1 MPPARRDCNSKAF
14 LTGEHIVA
22 EESKVE
28 STEQRPAPEQR
39 AERPAGEQ
47 RPERPPGEQRGD
59 RGDRSPRGGGFRG
72 RRNRPGPDDGAD
84 GHEQDLVE
92 KVVFIN
98 RSAKVVKGG
107 RRFNF
112 SALIVVGDKKGR
124 VGIGLGKAGE
134 VADAIRKGGE
144 AARARMV
151 SVSLKDSTI
160 PHEAYSHYCGAKV
173 LLRPASPGT
182 GIIAGKTVRAVLESA
197 GVKDILSKSLGS
209 KNAANVVKATLE
221 ALLSLRL
228 REDIY
233 RGRGLEIK
241 KPAPTP
247 ILPAAVAAAPGAEPA
262 NPVAS

>member
-1 MPPARRDCNSKAF
+1 
-14 LTGEHIVA
+14 VA
-22 EESKVE
+22 EPEKVE
-28 STEQRPAPEQR
+28 GGSEQQ
-39 AERPAGEQ
+39 Q
-47 RPERPPGEQRGD
+47 
-59 RGDRSPRGGGFRG
+59 PRGGGEQQQPQQQPRGGGEQQQFRG
-72 RRNRPGPDDGAD
+72 RGGPRGRRGRPGDGPEMNFGGD
-84 GHEQDLVE
+84 GQELVE

-112 SALIVVGDKKGR
+112 SALVVVGDKRGK
-124 VGIGLGKAGE
+124 VGVGLGKAGE

-144 AARARMV
+144 MARGAMV
-151 SVSLKDSTI
+151 GVSLKEATI
-160 PHEAYSHYCGAKV
+160 PHEVFSHYGGAKV

-209 KNAANVVKATLE
+209 KNAANVVKATLS

-233 RGRGLEIK
+233 HGRGLEIRK
-241 KPAPTP
+241 PKPAT
-247 ILPAAVAAAPGAEPA
+247 AAVPAGGTQPPQEP
-262 NPVAS
+262 PSASV

>member
-1 MPPARRDCNSKAF
+1 VADETN
-14 LTGEHIVA
+14 IVKDAAGAA
-22 EESKVE
+22 E
-28 STEQRPAPEQR
+28 QPQQPAPAQ
-39 AERPAGEQ
+39 APQ
-47 RPERPPGEQRGD
+47 QQQ
-59 RGDRSPRGGGFRG
+59 PRGERGFGGGRGPNRG
-72 RRNRPGPDDGAD
+72 RRKPDNQNDQGGD
-84 GHEQDLVE
+84 ELME

-144 AARARMV
+144 AARNNMV
-151 SVSLKDSTI
+151 PVSLKDATI
-160 PHEAYSHYCGAKV
+160 PHEVFSRHCGAKI

-209 KNAANVVKATLE
+209 NNAANVVKATLN

-228 REDIY
+228 REEIY
-233 RGRGLEIK
+233 RGRGLQIK
-241 KPAPTP
+241 KVEAPKAPEATPA
-247 ILPAAVAAAPGAEPA
+247 V
-262 NPVAS
+262 

>member
-1 MPPARRDCNSKAF
+1 MENN
-14 LTGEHIVA
+14 IVA
-22 EESKVE
+22 EPTP
-28 STEQRPAPEQR
+28 TENVQKPEVT
-39 AERPAGEQ
+39 
-47 RPERPPGEQRGD
+47 PEH
-59 RGDRSPRGGGFRG
+59 RSEPRRDGGFRG
-72 RRNRPGPDDGAD
+72 RRRRPSNDPSEGGMDGQ
-84 GHEQDLVE
+84 EQELVD

-112 SALIVVGDKKGR
+112 SALVVVGDKRGK
-124 VGIGLGKAGE
+124 VGVGLGKASE

-144 AARARMV
+144 LARQKMV
-151 SVSLKDSTI
+151 SVSLKEVTI
-160 PHEAYSHYCGAKV
+160 PHEVFSHYDGAKI

-209 KNAANVVKATLE
+209 KNPANVVKATLK

-233 RGRGLEIK
+233 KSRGFTIK
-241 KPAPTP
+241 KPA
-247 ILPAAVAAAPGAEPA
+247 APSTE
-262 NPVAS
+262 